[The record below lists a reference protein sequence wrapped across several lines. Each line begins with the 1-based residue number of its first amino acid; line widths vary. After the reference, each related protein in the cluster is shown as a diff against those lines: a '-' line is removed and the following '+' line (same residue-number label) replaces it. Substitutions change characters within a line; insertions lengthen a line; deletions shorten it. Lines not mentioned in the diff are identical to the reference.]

1 MLSYIRLHFDQ
12 PMGVGEVSLD
22 GEYRLT
28 PPKWQD
34 SGIGL
39 DAYQTSCRPG
49 DHFEHKKFVPDLTD
63 AFY

>member
-1 MLSYIRLHFDQ
+1 
-12 PMGVGEVSLD
+12 MGVGEVSLD